1 LRPQPGR
8 ASLGR
13 RSLEAERADTR
24 DGGPRGDEPE
34 RSDDA
39 RPRRRLHKRG
49 EEATAPGPLP
59 VWASRAS
66 GLRFFS
72 YSTACYVSNLE
83 FLVIRARSVAFLSS
97 DCVERSDQ
105 RREVVT
111 FRGRRR
117 ADRTRSGPCRV
128 RIESAGPS
136 PAASRSATNS
146 GFAVQAMALFLRAGD
161 RTPARASPRPRR
173 EREHEPVCVDLRSV
187 VDAQEDA

>member
-1 LRPQPGR
+1 MRPQPGR

-13 RSLEAERADTR
+13 RSLEAEPADTQ

-128 RIESAGPS
+128 PIDPDRECRTVARRIALGHHLGLCRPS
-136 PAASRSATNS
+136 DGLVLTS
-146 GFAVQAMALFLRAGD
+146 GRQN
-161 RTPARASPRPRR
+161 ASP
-173 EREHEPVCVDLRSV
+173 SV
-187 VDAQEDA
+187 APPAS